1 MFYYFIYMFYT
12 FSAMKVYLDTKTI
25 QKMGRVAL
33 NDALLRNAG
42 LQEGDSVDI
51 FFDASS
57 KHIIIQKA
65 EAVLETT
72 GASENA
78 KKQEVK

>member
-1 MFYYFIYMFYT
+1 
-12 FSAMKVYLDTKTI
+12 MKVFFDTKAI
-25 QKMGRVAL
+25 QRLGRVVL

-57 KHIIIQKA
+57 KHIIILKA
-65 EAVLETT
+65 EAILETT
-72 GASENA
+72 RASENG
-78 KKQEVK
+78 KKQGVK